1 MASTTTTFQGISLQ
15 VTVFIA
21 PKDVPRFWEAFRPVY
36 DRVIAEPECTFF
48 EVYHRSAEEEGVVSL
63 SWVENWSKSKE
74 WLIQHQLTKP
84 YYDEYLAI
92 TTPMYVRPREIRVL
106 DRLGPPYVMV
116 KRENGGV
123 WE

>member
-63 SWVENWSKSKE
+63 SWVENWYIYIYIYIYLYAFLANGYGYLCGMQ
-74 WLIQHQLTKP
+74 LI
-84 YYDEYLAI
+84 
-92 TTPMYVRPREIRVL
+92 
-106 DRLGPPYVMV
+106 
-116 KRENGGV
+116 
-123 WE
+123 